1 MNVTIFG
8 LGRIGLPIALVS
20 ADSGYRVFGLDV
32 NKRLVSELK
41 SGIVPFQEPGL
52 DELLKKHVR
61 KNFFPMLPDE
71 GIGKVKE
78 SEYILICVGTQFT
91 RYPEKPTLDRLF
103 RIVEDIVAQG
113 IKDKT
118 IIMRVTLPIG
128 TLDKVKRRMEE
139 KSGLKEG
146 YNFWLGFVPE
156 RLMEGKA
163 IEEEKNLPKI
173 IGTYSDESFR
183 HISSFFEK
191 VGGELIRVSNPK
203 TAEFI
208 KLIDNS
214 WRNTKFAFANELA
227 YLAERNGIDVMEAI
241 QSANRG
247 YKRNQIPIPGPV
259 SGYCLGKDPYL
270 LELGFESV
278 EKERGFN
285 SVWYYGRRA
294 NDWMLEKVANEV
306 RGKKILIAGL
316 TFKGDID
323 DFRYS
328 FGIYLAEE
336 LVKRGYEVFVHDPFM
351 GKNYYTTL
359 PDNLDV
365 KICKDVLS
373 CAREVDTLIFAT
385 NHSQYYE
392 LNIHLLDSSLE
403 KELLILDLWNIFY
416 KKDVGLKRIEYL
428 GFGVR

>member
-1 MNVTIFG
+1 MKVTIFG
-8 LGRIGLPIALVS
+8 LGRIGLPISLVS
-20 ADSGYRVFGLDV
+20 ADSGYTVFGIDV
-32 NKRLVSELK
+32 NKRLVDELN
-41 SGIVPFQEPGL
+41 SGKAPFKEPGL
-52 DELLKKHVR
+52 EELIKKHVGR
-61 KNFFPMLPDE
+61 NLFPMLPED
-71 GIGKVKE
+71 GLPKIKE
-78 SEYILICVGTQFT
+78 SQYILLCVGTQFT

-103 RIVEDIVAQG
+103 RIVDDIIAQG
-113 IKDKT
+113 IEGKT

-146 YNFWLGFVPE
+146 EDFWLGFVPE

-163 IEEEKNLPKI
+163 IEEERNLPKI

-183 HISSFFEK
+183 HIASFFERI
-191 VGGELIRVSNPK
+191 GGDLIRVSSPR

-208 KLIDNS
+208 KLIDNA

-227 YLAERNGIDVMEAI
+227 YLAEMNGIDVMEAI
-241 QSANRG
+241 QRANKG

-270 LELGFESV
+270 LELGFEEI
-278 EKERGFN
+278 EKTRGFN

-294 NDWMLEKVANEV
+294 NDWMIEKVASEV
-306 RGKKILIAGL
+306 KGKRVLIAGMS
-316 TFKGDID
+316 FKRDID

-336 LVKRGYEVFVHDPFM
+336 LVKRGYEVVVHDPFM
-351 GKNYYTTL
+351 GQNYYTTL
-359 PDNLDV
+359 PDGL
-365 KICKDVLS
+365 
-373 CAREVDTLIFAT
+373 EVDACDEILPCIGDADTVIFAT
-385 NHSQYYE
+385 NHTVYYD
-392 LNIHLLDSSLE
+392 LDLKSIEIPSG
-403 KELLILDLWNIFY
+403 KRVRILDLWNIFY
-416 KKDVGLKRIEYL
+416 GKLGDVEKFEYL

>member
-146 YNFWLGFVPE
+146 YDFWLGFVPE

-365 KICKDVLS
+365 KICNDVLS
-373 CAREVDTLIFAT
+373 CAREVDTLIFAM

-392 LNIHLLDSSLE
+392 LNIHSLDSSLE

>member
-1 MNVTIFG
+1 MKVTIFG

-20 ADSGYRVFGLDV
+20 ADSGYTVFGIDV
-32 NKRLVSELK
+32 NKRLVNELN
-41 SGIVPFQEPGL
+41 SGQAPFDEPGL
-52 DELLKKHVR
+52 EELLKKHVG
-61 KNFFPMLPDE
+61 KNLFPMLPEE
-71 GIGKVKE
+71 GLGKIKDSSYV
-78 SEYILICVGTQFT
+78 LFCVGTEFT
-91 RYPEKPTLDRLF
+91 RYPQKPTLDRLF
-103 RIVEDIVAQG
+103 RIVDNVVAQG
-113 IKDKT
+113 IKGKT

-128 TLDKVKRRMEE
+128 TLDRVKEHIEE
-139 KSGLKEG
+139 KSKLKEG
-146 YNFWLGFVPE
+146 EDFWLGFVPE

-173 IGTYSDESFR
+173 IGTYSDESFK
-183 HISSFFEK
+183 HIASFFEK
-191 VGGELIRVSNPK
+191 IGGELIKVSNPR

-227 YLAERNGIDVMEAI
+227 YLAEKNGIDVLEAI
-241 QSANRG
+241 ERANKG

-306 RGKKILIAGL
+306 KGKKVLIAGL

-385 NHSQYYE
+385 NHSEYYDID
-392 LNIHLLDSSLE
+392 LNKMKENMS
-403 KELLILDLWNIFY
+403 KELRIIDLWNIFY
-416 KKDVGLKRIEYL
+416 GARKLNKIEYL